1 MTEAPAATDD
11 GQPSPA
17 EIVRG
22 LMREQSKSVLATI
35 QDGHGGHPYGSLVLV
50 AADHDATPLLL
61 ISTLADHTRNLVADP
76 RVCLVYD
83 GTAGL
88 ASPLTGSRASV
99 QGLAE
104 AAPDARLKERFV
116 RRHPDAALYAGFS
129 DFQLYR
135 VEVERAHLVAGFGR
149 IHWVDAA
156 AIVLDTTGLAA
167 FAEAERGI
175 VDHMNEDHLDAIQAY
190 AAMAGRS
197 GDGWTMTGIDPEGI
211 DLRRRGD
218 TVRLGFDRP
227 VGDAQAARQA
237 LIELV
242 RRARASGH

>member
-22 LMREQSKSVLATI
+22 LMREQPKSVLATI
-35 QDGHGGHPYGSLVLV
+35 QHGHGGHPYGSLVLV
-50 AADHDATPLLL
+50 AADHDATPLLF
-61 ISTLADHTRNLVADP
+61 ISTLADHTRNIVADP

-88 ASPLTGSRASV
+88 ASPLTGTRASV
-99 QGLAE
+99 QGVARPARDE
-104 AAPDARLKERFV
+104 RLKERFV
-116 RRHPDAALYAGFS
+116 RRHPDAALYAGFG

-135 VEVERAHLVAGFGR
+135 VQVERAHLIAGFGR
-149 IHWVDAA
+149 IHWVDAG
-156 AIVLDTTGLAA
+156 IVLDTTGLDAL
-167 FAEAERGI
+167 AEAERGI

-197 GDGWTMTGIDPEGI
+197 GEGWTMTGIDPEGV

-237 LIELV
+237 LIALV
-242 RRARASGH
+242 QRARTAGR